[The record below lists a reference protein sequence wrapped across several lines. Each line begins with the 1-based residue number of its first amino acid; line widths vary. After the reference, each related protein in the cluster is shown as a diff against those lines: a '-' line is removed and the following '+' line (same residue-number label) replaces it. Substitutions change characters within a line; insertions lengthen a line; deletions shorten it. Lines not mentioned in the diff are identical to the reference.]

1 LPIKTGKKFKKL
13 GSSPETEKPER
24 RDAPQAPFQLDRIEF
39 HRQGMALVPEGSDLG
54 PGVAYFIKGD
64 GRVLDQ
70 RYCSCSLSARRTCP
84 HLLRLSGIYQDGL
97 RFFGGISPGG
107 AFQKSSWY
115 LLAALLA
122 PDCRETAESVKLQFL
137 ENDSSRIIR
146 VTDSQGEEM
155 VLYLS
160 PGPDGGRLLDRFDRA
175 PADNQVPSRAA
186 LLKKLAELTWTDPER
201 AMNQMGYQ
209 TYGQVFEQ
217 NFWHRFAYHG
227 FREFFGMDISFIPAI
242 EEESGRFMVTG
253 KHPGGS
259 PLFHLVIPRNR
270 VKGFLK
276 GFRELLPNQHG
287 LAIHPLPLKSIFK
300 ISATTRMD
308 LTVRP
313 LIQVLQADGEVKYL
327 KREGL
332 EKFRYGDLIYVKEL
346 GILAELEPPGPLE
359 RKFAAPIKMVLKKS
373 QVPGFLEEY
382 GKALRQGAHL
392 IDPSIKQLIIHS
404 QVNRVEISPRA
415 LDRDWCWLDL
425 RYGIGNT
432 SLSLTEILKA
442 REAGQRYIPV
452 QDGWVDC
459 QSLEVEGLP
468 LLKEAQGLG
477 KGQTGRGGLK
487 LSRLDLFRLQAGGSS
502 PWEVVGATREV
513 AAVKDLLALR
523 PAKPLGTLKGLKSP
537 LRDYQKVGVDWL
549 SFLFENRLGGLLCD
563 DMGLGKTHQVMALMV
578 KLREKEKNRKPF
590 LVVCPTTVLTHWSKK
605 IFDQTRGLKA
615 QLFHGGERDLAAT
628 LKKNQVLLTTYGI
641 LRNDIDQLKEVPF
654 ALAVFDEI
662 QNLKNAETLTYQAA
676 QKIQADTKLGLTGT
690 PIENRLFELKSLL
703 DLVALGYLGSDQAFT
718 ERYVKPIEGDLHG
731 LQRKRL
737 NRMISPLVL
746 RRLKKTVLAELPEKI
761 EDLRFC
767 SLSEDQVR
775 LYREAIASRGRGLL
789 EALQE
794 KKTPVPYIHIFALLT
809 LLKQICDHPALV
821 VKKPEDYGKYE
832 SGKWELF
839 RELLEEGLGSGQKIV
854 VYSQFLGMIGIIERF
869 LKGTG
874 VGFVALTGS
883 SRKRGELIARFN
895 EDPDCRVFLGSLKA
909 GGTGIDLV
917 AASLVIHYD
926 RWWNAARE
934 DQATDRVHRIGQQ
947 RGVQVFKLVTTGT
960 LEEKIAAIIEKKKN
974 LMEAIVREDDPHLL
988 KTFTREELIELLT

>member
-1 LPIKTGKKFKKL
+1 MPIKTGEKVKKAD
-13 GSSPETEKPER
+13 SSPETEKTER
-24 RDAPQAPFQLDRIEF
+24 RDAPRAHFHLDRIEF

-64 GRVLDQ
+64 RRVLDQ
-70 RYCSCSLSARRTCP
+70 RYCSCSLSVRRTCP
-84 HLLRLSGIYQDGL
+84 HSLRLSEYYQEARRL
-97 RFFGGISPGG
+97 FGGISPGE
-107 AFQKSSWY
+107 AFQKSSWH

-122 PDCRETAESVKLQFL
+122 QDCRETAESIKLQFL
-137 ENDSSRIIR
+137 QTDSSRIIR
-146 VTDSQGEEM
+146 VTDSRGEEM
-155 VLYLS
+155 IHYLS
-160 PGPDGGRLLDRFDRA
+160 PGPDTGRFLERFDQI
-175 PADNQVPSRAA
+175 PENNQVPSRSA
-186 LLKKLAELTWTDPER
+186 LLKKLAELTWTDSER
-201 AMNQMGYQ
+201 AMNQMGYK
-209 TYGQVFEQ
+209 TYGQVFEE

-227 FREFFGMDISFIPAI
+227 FQEFFGLDISFVPAV

-253 KHPGGS
+253 RHPDGT
-259 PLFHLVIPRNR
+259 PLFHLVIPRSR

-276 GFRELLPNQHG
+276 GFRDLLPNQHG
-287 LAIHPLPLKSIFK
+287 LSIHPLPLKSIFK
-300 ISATTRMD
+300 IAATTRMD

-327 KREGL
+327 KKEGL

-346 GILAELEPPGPLE
+346 RILAELEPPGPLE
-359 RKFAAPIKMVLKKS
+359 RKFTAPIKMVLKKS

-382 GKALRQGAHL
+382 GQALRQGAHL
-392 IDPSIKQLIIHS
+392 IDPSIKKLTIYDQI
-404 QVNRVEISPRA
+404 NRVEILPQA

-425 RYGIGNT
+425 RYGIGNS

-442 REAGQRYIPV
+442 REAGQRYIAI

-459 QSLEVEGLP
+459 QSLELEGLP
-468 LLKEAQGLG
+468 LMKEAQGLR
-477 KGQTGRGGLK
+477 KGRTGREGLK
-487 LSRLDLFRLQAGGSS
+487 LSRLDLFRLQAAETSPWAVVGSS
-502 PWEVVGATREV
+502 KEV
-513 AAVKDLLALR
+513 AALKDLLALK
-523 PAKPLGTLKGLKSP
+523 PGKPLGPLKGLKSP
-537 LRDYQKVGVDWL
+537 LRDYQKIGVDWL

-578 KLREKEKNRKPF
+578 KLRENEKIRKPL
-590 LVVCPTTVLTHWSKK
+590 LVVCPTTVLSHWSKK
-605 IFDQTRGLKA
+605 ISDHTRELEA
-615 QLFHGGERDLAAT
+615 RLFHGGERDLAAT
-628 LKKNQVLLTTYGI
+628 LKKSPVLLTTYGI
-641 LRNDIDQLKEVPF
+641 LRNDIDQLREVPF

-662 QNLKNAETLTYQAA
+662 QNLKNSETLTYQAA
-676 QKIQADTKLGLTGT
+676 QKIRADVKLGLTGT
-690 PIENRLFELKSLL
+690 PIENHLFELKSLL
-703 DLVALGYLGSDQAFT
+703 DLVAPGYLGSDQAFH
-718 ERYVKPIEGDLHG
+718 ERYVKPIERDLHG

-767 SLSEDQVR
+767 ALSGDQVR
-775 LYREAIASRGRGLL
+775 LYQEAIASRGRGLL
-789 EALQE
+789 EALRK

-821 VKKPEDYGKYE
+821 EKKPERYERYE
-832 SGKWELF
+832 SGKWDLF
-839 RELLEEGLGSGQKIV
+839 RELLEEGLDSGQKIV
-854 VYSQFLGMIGIIERF
+854 VYSQFLGMIGIMERF
-869 LKGTG
+869 LNETG
-874 VGFVALTGS
+874 VSFVALTGT

-909 GGTGIDLV
+909 GGIGIDLV
-917 AASLVIHYD
+917 AASMVIHYD

-960 LEEKIAAIIEKKKN
+960 LEEKISAIIEKKKD

-988 KTFTREELIELLT
+988 KTFTREELIDLLS

>member
-1 LPIKTGKKFKKL
+1 LPTKTGKKIKKD
-13 GSSPETEKPER
+13 GSSPETEKNGR
-24 RDAPQAPFQLDRIEF
+24 WDNPQAHFYLDRIEF
-39 HRQGMALVPEGSDLG
+39 HRRGMALVPEGSDLG

-70 RYCSCSLSARRTCP
+70 RYCSCSLSARQTCP
-84 HLLRLSGIYQDGL
+84 HLLRLSGYYQEGL
-97 RFFGGISPGG
+97 RFFGGISPGE
-107 AFQKSSWY
+107 AFQKSSWH

-122 PDCRETAESVKLQFL
+122 QDCRETAESVKIQFL
-137 ENDSSRIIR
+137 QNDTSRIIR

-155 VLYLS
+155 VHYLS
-160 PGPDGGRLLDRFDRA
+160 PGPDAGRFLDRFDQV
-175 PADNQVPSRAA
+175 PADNQVPHRAA
-186 LLKKLAELTWTDPER
+186 LLKKLAELTWTDQER
-201 AMNQMGYQ
+201 AMNQMGYK

-217 NFWHRFAYHG
+217 NFWYRFAYQG
-227 FREFFGMDISFIPAI
+227 FREFFGLDISFVPAI

-253 KHPGGS
+253 KHPGGV

-276 GFRELLPNQHG
+276 GFRDLLPNQHG
-287 LAIHPLPLKSIFK
+287 LSIHPLPLKSIFK

-308 LTVRP
+308 LTVRS
-313 LIQVLQADGEVKYL
+313 LIQVLQADGEIKYL
-327 KREGL
+327 KKEGL

-382 GKALRQGAHL
+382 GPALRQGAHL
-392 IDPSIKQLIIHS
+392 IDPSVKKLTIYS
-404 QVNRVEISPRA
+404 QVNQVEISPQA

-425 RYGIGNT
+425 RYGIGNS

-442 REAGQRYIPV
+442 REAGQRYIAI

-459 QSLEVEGLP
+459 QSLELEGLP

-477 KGQTGRGGLK
+477 KGQTGRKGLK
-487 LSRLDLFRLQAGGSS
+487 LSRLDLFRLQAAGTS
-502 PWEVVGATREV
+502 PWEVVGASREV
-513 AAVKDLLALR
+513 AALKDLLALK
-523 PAKPLGTLKGLKSP
+523 PGKPLGTLKGMKSP
-537 LRDYQKVGVDWL
+537 LRDYQKIGVDWL

-578 KLREKEKNRKPF
+578 KLREKEKIRKPF
-590 LVVCPTTVLTHWSKK
+590 LVVCPTTVLSHWSKK
-605 IFDQTRGLKA
+605 IFDHTRGLKA
-615 QLFHGGERDLAAT
+615 QLFHGGERDLAGS
-628 LKKNQVLLTTYGI
+628 LNKNQVLLTTYGI
-641 LRNDIDQLKEVPF
+641 LRNDIEQLKEVPF

-662 QNLKNAETLTYQAA
+662 QNLKNSETLTYQAA
-676 QKIQADTKLGLTGT
+676 QKIRADTKLGLTGT
-690 PIENRLFELKSLL
+690 PLENHLFELKSLF
-703 DLVALGYLGSDQAFT
+703 DLTAPGYLGSDHSFS
-718 ERYVKPIEGDLHG
+718 ERYVKPIERDLHG

-737 NRMISPLVL
+737 NRMISPFVL

-767 SLSEDQVR
+767 ELSEDQVR
-775 LYREAIASRGRGLL
+775 LYREAIASRGRGLVETL
-789 EALQE
+789 RE
-794 KKTPVPYIHIFALLT
+794 KKTRVPYIHIFALLT

-821 VKKPEDYGKYE
+821 EKKPEEYERYE
-832 SGKWELF
+832 SGKWDLFLELI
-839 RELLEEGLGSGQKIV
+839 EEGLASGQKIV
-854 VYSQFLGMIGIIERF
+854 VYSQFLGMIGMMARY
-869 LKGTG
+869 LQGLG
-874 VGFVALTGS
+874 VDFVALTGS

-917 AASLVIHYD
+917 AASMVIHYD

-960 LEEKIAAIIEKKKN
+960 LEEKISAIIEKKKN
-974 LMEAIVREDDPHLL
+974 LMEAIVREDDPQLL
-988 KTFTREELIELLT
+988 KTFTREELIDLLT

>member
-1 LPIKTGKKFKKL
+1 LKTGKNRNKANTATGKEKIPGGDDPPDRFN
-13 GSSPETEKPER
+13 PE
-24 RDAPQAPFQLDRIEF
+24 RIEF

-54 PGVAYFIKGD
+54 PEVAYFIKGD
-64 GRVLDQ
+64 KRVLDQ

-84 HLLRLSGIYQDGL
+84 HLLRLSGDYQEAL
-97 RFFGGISPGG
+97 RLFGGISPGT
-107 AFQKSSWY
+107 AFQKSFWH

-122 PDCRETAESVKLQFL
+122 PECRETAESVKLRFL

-160 PGPDGGRLLDRFDRA
+160 TGPDGGRFLDRFDRA

-186 LLKKLAELTWTDPER
+186 LLKKLAEMTWTDQER

-217 NFWHRFAYHG
+217 NFWYRFAYHG
-227 FREFFGMDISFIPAI
+227 FREFFGLDISFVPAI
-242 EEESGRFMVTG
+242 EEKTGRFMVIG
-253 KHPGGS
+253 KHPGGA

-270 VKGFLK
+270 VNGFLK
-276 GFRELLPNQHG
+276 GFRDLLPNQHG

-313 LIQVLQADGEVKYL
+313 LVQVLQADGEVKYL
-327 KREGL
+327 KRAGL

-346 GILAELEPPGPLE
+346 GVLAELEPPGPLE

-382 GKALRQGAHL
+382 GQALRQGAHL
-392 IDPSIKQLIIHS
+392 IDPSVKKLIIYS
-404 QVNRVEISPRA
+404 QADQVEISPRA

-425 RYGIGNT
+425 RYGIGNST
-432 SLSLTEILKA
+432 LSLTEILKS

-452 QDGWVDC
+452 QDGWLDC
-459 QSLEVEGLP
+459 QSLELEGLP
-468 LLKEAQGLG
+468 LLKETQGLG
-477 KGQTGRGGLK
+477 KGQAGREGLRF
-487 LSRLDLFRLQAGGSS
+487 SRLDLFRLQAAGTS
-502 PWEVVGATREV
+502 PWEVVGATREG
-513 AAVKDLLALR
+513 AALKNLLALR
-523 PAKPLGTLKGLKSP
+523 PAKPLGTLKGMKTP

-578 KLREKEKNRKPF
+578 KLRETESNRRPL
-590 LVVCPTTVLTHWSKK
+590 LVVCPTTVLSHWSQK
-605 IFDQTRGLKA
+605 ISDHTRGLKA

-628 LKKNQVLLTTYGI
+628 LRKNPVLLTTYGI
-641 LRNDIDQLKEVPF
+641 LRNDIDQLQEVPF

-662 QNLKNAETLTYQAA
+662 QNLKNAETLTYRAA
-676 QKIQADTKLGLTGT
+676 KRIRADTKLGLTGT

-703 DLVALGYLGSDQAFT
+703 DLVALGYLGSDQDFS
-718 ERYVKPIEGDLHG
+718 ERYVKPIERDLHG
-731 LQRKRL
+731 LQRKKL

-767 SLSEDQVR
+767 ALSEDQVR

-789 EALQE
+789 EALRK

-821 VKKPEDYGKYE
+821 EKKPEEYE
-832 SGKWELF
+832 RYDSGKWELF
-839 RELLEEGLGSGQKIV
+839 RELLGEGLDSGQKIV
-854 VYSQFLGMIGIIERF
+854 VYSQFLGMIGIMERF

-917 AASLVIHYD
+917 AASMVIHYD

-960 LEEKIAAIIEKKKN
+960 LEEKISAIIEKKKN
-974 LMEAIVREDDPHLL
+974 LMEAIVREDDPQLL
-988 KTFTREELIELLT
+988 KTFTREELIDLLT

>member
-1 LPIKTGKKFKKL
+1 MPTKTGKKIRKT
-13 GSSPETEKPER
+13 GSLPETEKKGR
-24 RDAPQAPFQLDRIEF
+24 GNAPQDRFNLERIEF
-39 HRQGMALVPEGSDLG
+39 HRRGMALVPEGSDLG

-64 GRVLDQ
+64 GRELDR
-70 RYCSCSLSARRTCP
+70 RYCSCSLSARQTCP
-84 HLLRLSGIYQDGL
+84 HLLRLSGYYQEGL
-97 RFFGGISPGG
+97 RFFGGIPPGE
-107 AFQKSSWY
+107 AFQKSSWH

-122 PDCRETAESVKLQFL
+122 QDCRETAESVRLQFL
-137 ENDSSRIIR
+137 RNDSSRIIR

-155 VLYLS
+155 AHYLS
-160 PGPDGGRLLDRFDRA
+160 PGPDAGRFLERFDGA
-175 PADNQVPSRAA
+175 SDNQVPHRGA

-201 AMNQMGYQ
+201 AMNQMGYK
-209 TYGQVFEQ
+209 TYGQVFEE
-217 NFWHRFAYHG
+217 NFWYRFAYHG
-227 FREFFGMDISFIPAI
+227 FREFFGLDISFLPAI
-242 EEESGRFMVTG
+242 EELSGRFMVTG
-253 KHPGGS
+253 KHPEGA

-276 GFRELLPNQHG
+276 GFRDLLPNQHG
-287 LAIHPLPLKSIFK
+287 LSIHPLPLKSIFK

-313 LIQVLQADGEVKYL
+313 LVQILQADGEVKYL
-327 KREGL
+327 KKEGL
-332 EKFRYGDLIYVKEL
+332 EKFRYGDLIFVKEL
-346 GILAELEPPGPLE
+346 GVLAELEPPGPLE

-382 GKALRQGAHL
+382 GSALRQGAHL
-392 IDPSIKQLIIHS
+392 IDPAVKKLTIYS
-404 QVNRVEISPRA
+404 QVHQVEISPQV

-425 RYGIGNT
+425 RYGLGNS

-459 QSLEVEGLP
+459 QALELEGLP

-477 KGQTGRGGLK
+477 MGRNGRAGLK
-487 LSRLDLFRLQAGGSS
+487 LSRLDLFRLQAAGTA
-502 PWEVVGATREV
+502 PWEVVGASGE
-513 AAVKDLLALR
+513 AAALKDLLALK
-523 PAKPLGTLKGLKSP
+523 PGKPLGTLKGMKSP
-537 LRDYQKVGVDWL
+537 LRDYQKIGVDWL

-578 KLREKEKNRKPF
+578 KLREKEKIRKPL
-590 LVVCPTTVLTHWSKK
+590 LVVCPTTVLSHWSKK
-605 IFDQTRGLKA
+605 IFDHTRGLGA
-615 QLFHGGERDLAAT
+615 QLFYGGERDLSAA
-628 LKKNQVLLTTYGI
+628 LKKNPVLLTTYGL
-641 LRNDIDQLKEVPF
+641 LRNDIDQLKEVSF

-662 QNLKNAETLTYQAA
+662 QNLKNPETLAYQAA
-676 QKIQADTKLGLTGT
+676 LKIRADSKLGLTGT
-690 PIENRLFELKSLL
+690 PVENHLLELKSLL
-703 DLVALGYLGSDQAFT
+703 DLVAPGYLGSDSAFS
-718 ERYVKPIEGDLHG
+718 ERYVKPIERDLHG

-767 SLSEDQVR
+767 ALSEDQVR

-821 VKKPEDYGKYE
+821 EKKPEEYERYE
-832 SGKWELF
+832 SGKWDLF
-839 RELLEEGLGSGQKIV
+839 RELLEEGLDSGQKIV
-854 VYSQFLGMIGIIERF
+854 VYSQFLGMIGIMERY

-883 SRKRGELIARFN
+883 SRKRGDLIARFN

-917 AASLVIHYD
+917 AASMVIHYD

-988 KTFTREELIELLT
+988 KTFTREELIDLLT